1 VTGRK
6 RLVLGFVNDKD
17 LEPIKKELSAIGDAE
32 FYFTRPSVSR
42 GLPPEELAAEME
54 PLKGRV
60 FDSVEAALATAGD
73 DAAANDMI
81 FVGGSTFVVAD
92 FLASRASNYEKY

>member
-1 VTGRK
+1 
-6 RLVLGFVNDKD
+6 
-17 LEPIKKELSAIGDAE
+17 
-32 FYFTRPSVSR
+32 
-42 GLPPEELAAEME
+42 ME

-60 FDSVEAALATAGD
+60 FDSVEAALATAGE

>member
-1 VTGRK
+1 MKSGGV
-6 RLVLGFVNDKD
+6 
-17 LEPIKKELSAIGDAE
+17 
-32 FYFTRPSVSR
+32 SVSR

-60 FDSVEAALATAGD
+60 FDSVEAALATAGE